1 MSGHVWV
8 SKAIPDPD
16 LERRLTNDLAQRD
29 VEAAI
34 RADRANK
41 NGESVPQGMCPK
53 RLWSTEVPDK
63 YYSHVAGP
71 IPNLFFAGTHWI
83 VSAKAAEIIGR
94 FDLGGGALYPVSEG
108 VFEYDNLKR
117 IPGEYFSWIFGNVKE
132 KFLPDE
138 TPKKRRLGPTS
149 WWHMPWEM
157 EDGDIAVSRTALA
170 GPDVW
175 VDTALFQSIFLSGP
189 LGDALDE
196 AGLRH
201 DFRLFRCKV
210 V

>member
-1 MSGHVWV
+1 
-8 SKAIPDPD
+8 
-16 LERRLTNDLAQRD
+16 
-29 VEAAI
+29 
-34 RADRANK
+34 
-41 NGESVPQGMCPK
+41 
-53 RLWSTEVPDK
+53 
-63 YYSHVAGP
+63 
-71 IPNLFFAGTHWI
+71 
-83 VSAKAAEIIGR
+83 
-94 FDLGGGALYPVSEG
+94 
-108 VFEYDNLKR
+108 
-117 IPGEYFSWIFGNVKE
+117 
-132 KFLPDE
+132 
-138 TPKKRRLGPTS
+138 
-149 WWHMPWEM
+149 MPWEM